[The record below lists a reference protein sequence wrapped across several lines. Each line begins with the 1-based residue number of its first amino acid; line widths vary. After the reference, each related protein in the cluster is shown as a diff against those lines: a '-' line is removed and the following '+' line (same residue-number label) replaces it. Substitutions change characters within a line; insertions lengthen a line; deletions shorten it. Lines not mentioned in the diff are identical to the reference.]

1 MSDFL
6 RALLVFLAISNAAG
20 AALAFDVDLQRG
32 VRQRVAVSFAAWV
45 LAMALAGFAVVMRER
60 LLEALQIAA
69 ASFDLA
75 AGAVMVVAALRPL
88 WSGRTIDVPA
98 NARLRAWRL
107 AVAPLAVPALAGPAA
122 LVAAI
127 AYADRYE
134 TGATVA
140 ALAVA
145 FAVTAVAAA
154 GARPLNRVLGGAV
167 LVSASRLIAAVLIV
181 LAFALIVDGVQ
192 RV

>member
-1 MSDFL
+1 MSFT
-6 RALLVFLAISNAAG
+6 
-20 AALAFDVDLQRG
+20 
-32 VRQRVAVSFAAWV
+32 AWV
-45 LAMALAGFAVVMRER
+45 LAVALAGLAVVMRER
-60 LLEALQIAA
+60 LLDALQIAA

-88 WSGRTIDVPA
+88 WGGRTIDVPA
-98 NARLRAWRL
+98 NAGLRAWRL

-122 LVAAI
+122 LVAAV
-127 AYADRYE
+127 AYAGRYGD
-134 TGATVA
+134 GATVA

-145 FAVTAVAAA
+145 FAVTAVAVA

-167 LVSASRLIAAVLIV
+167 LASASRLTAAVLIV